1 MKNERKIMEA
11 VKRGFTLVE
20 LLVVVAIIGI
30 LATGA
35 TIYVSGYLD
44 KAYLTKAKEQV
55 GIFATAVETYKYEDS
70 DKQLP
75 KSLNDLL
82 EEKDGK
88 GPYIQGGEGAL
99 EDPWGNPYELK
110 VTKGKKFYI
119 LSYGP
124 DGLPDTEDDIR
135 NDKISNSKDKN

>member
-1 MKNERKIMEA
+1 MKKECKIMEA

-55 GIFATAVETYKYEDS
+55 GVFATAVDSYKHDH
-70 DKQLP
+70 KNRLP
-75 KSLNDLL
+75 KSLSDLL
-82 EEKDGK
+82 VEEDGK
-88 GPYIQGGEGAL
+88 TPYIQGGEGAL

-110 VTKGKKFYI
+110 VKGKNFYI

-135 NDKISNSKDKN
+135 NDKISGSKDKN

>member
-55 GIFATAVETYKYEDS
+55 GVFATAVESYRQEH
-70 DKQLP
+70 KQHLP
-75 KSLNDLL
+75 KSLSDLL
-82 EEKDGK
+82 VEEDGK
-88 GPYIQGGEGAL
+88 TYIQGGEGAL

-110 VTKGKKFYI
+110 VKGKKFYI

-135 NDKISNSKDKN
+135 NDKISGSKDKN

>member
-55 GIFATAVETYKYEDS
+55 GVFATAVNTYKQDH
-70 DKQLP
+70 KNNLP
-75 KSLNDLL
+75 KSLSDLL
-82 EEKDGK
+82 EEEDGK
-88 GPYIQGGEGAL
+88 APYIQGGEGAL

-110 VTKGKKFYI
+110 VTKGKNFYI

-124 DGLPDTEDDIR
+124 DGQSGTEDDIR